1 MQTYCS
7 GVWTM
12 NTRFFLKLVTVL
24 PTLTVPLAS
33 ISYVSRENI
42 DLDTCLTSSN
52 FLGDLR
58 GADWL
63 NLKIGSGAKKFFGC
77 WLFLTPRGSKL
88 PIWLGVW
95 GAPPPQEKGKRENHS
110 QGSEKWHFFK
120 VPQNPNGDRYQLENW
135 TGCTL
140 GWKKFLVFHK
150 VGHTC
155 TVGRHGAT
163 SL

>member
-1 MQTYCS
+1 
-7 GVWTM
+7 M

-77 WLFLTPRGSKL
+77 
-88 PIWLGVW
+88 
-95 GAPPPQEKGKRENHS
+95 
-110 QGSEKWHFFK
+110 
-120 VPQNPNGDRYQLENW
+120 
-135 TGCTL
+135 
-140 GWKKFLVFHK
+140 
-150 VGHTC
+150 
-155 TVGRHGAT
+155 
-163 SL
+163 